1 MLLNISE
8 QKRLFQFPWLKVSQC
23 DFNGS
28 SANEPDHSKL
38 LDKVSCNPNMKNLG
52 EAARRKES
60 RGQILGQPNKLHR
73 CARNV
78 ITRGRISVSDRRLH
92 SRPRPLSCVL
102 LLSDRHSTLSS
113 FQRASVF
120 DILYMK

>member
-8 QKRLFQFPWLKVSQC
+8 QKRLFQFQWLKVSQR

-38 LDKVSCNPNMKNLG
+38 LDKVSRAWNPNMG

-78 ITRGRISVSDRRLH
+78 IIGGRISVSDRRLH
-92 SRPRPLSCVL
+92 SQPRPLSCVL
-102 LLSDRHSTLSS
+102 LLSDRHSVLSS

-120 DILYMK
+120 DIVYVK